1 MRWENVCDAHYIGSN
16 RKLNIGAR
24 RRWRKRCFLGEG
36 EEEGKKKPDR
46 RVDALVAVAES
57 DFKSNASEVLLYRY
71 TLAVCRWKH
80 LKFCFGFLFR
90 NEPFIVS
97 GGDDGVIKVWDLRQ
111 FQRYED
117 SSQGYLGDQ
126 STSQAHQPDHTGCTI
141 SQFNTERHVSYTIP
155 IIVRIVSENVCPSF
169 CLSAFDHLLT

>member
-36 EEEGKKKPDR
+36 EEEGKKH
-46 RVDALVAVAES
+46 LIAELTLSLPSPTS

-80 LKFCFGFLFR
+80 LKFCFGLLFR

-117 SSQGYLGDQ
+117 SSQGYL
-126 STSQAHQPDHTGCTI
+126 I
-141 SQFNTERHVSYTIP
+141 SQHHRHTNLIIQGVPPVS
-155 IIVRIVSENVCPSF
+155 
-169 CLSAFDHLLT
+169 LTQKDMSVILFL